1 MVTESQKSHFLNLYH
16 IALCDMQ
23 IEPIELE
30 KLYLI
35 GVEKGISNEEI
46 DTIVL
51 HPDKIKF
58 HVPESV
64 DQKIEYLFE
73 LAQIAWSDGKIDQ
86 NEKLT
91 LELFCSKF
99 GFAQE
104 HVSTITQFI
113 LDEVEK
119 NTKLSEVLSIVN
131 QNL

>member
-1 MVTESQKSHFLNLYH
+1 MVTETQKSHFLNLYH

-30 KLYLI
+30 KLYLLGI
-35 GVEKGISNEEI
+35 EKGISMEDI
-46 DTIVL
+46 DAIVL
-51 HPDKIKF
+51 HPDKVKF
-58 HVPESV
+58 FIPESV
-64 DQKIEYLFE
+64 DQKIEYLYD

-86 NEKLT
+86 NEKVT

-99 GFAQE
+99 GFEQE

-119 NTKLSEVLSIVN
+119 KTNLNDILSIVH

>member
-23 IEPIELE
+23 IEPTELE

-35 GVEKGISNEEI
+35 GSEKGITSEEI
-46 DTIVL
+46 DSIVL

-58 HVPESV
+58 IIPESIE
-64 DQKIEYLFE
+64 QKIEYLYD
-73 LAQIAWSDGKIDQ
+73 LAQIAWSDGKIDN
-86 NEKLT
+86 NEKFT

-99 GFAQE
+99 GFEQD
-104 HVSTITQFI
+104 HISTITQFI

-119 NTKLSEVLSIVN
+119 KTKLSDVLLIVR